1 MNKPVPTRTESRTDS
16 SNFIAGITVAMLHTA
31 QFKKLTGALI
41 TEMLNGWAGTGKVKK
56 GLIRPALKLVGWMF
70 KIKDSDKEKTPV
82 KDFLDK
88 ADFGQVGAVITDAF
102 RAVNKLHQENHLYMS
117 EKFGPAVRAILENTD
132 FGELKEMMDTSA
144 DDVVAMI
151 GKINEEVF
159 EFPAKMVCIFS
170 LIPTLVNIIVR
181 SLVKTTAPL
190 NTLAPDMLTD
200 VLISLLNEIDGKNIG
215 LLVNELSEAVRK
227 VHTGSALIGEQGTHA
242 LPAGITRLTAA
253 MMNTVDI
260 PLLLKSQAMLRDI
273 KGIVRVSFIDILEA
287 HPEYAVDFFQSHFRS
302 LVGTVKEWSLKAD
315 AFERLFTGEDISR
328 EFAKGMGEL
337 DAQEMASAVGR
348 ICALFNQ
355 VRQMSPGT
363 IKNFLSQFFSALDG
377 STAGETAR
385 WFMDDLVQSMKPLA
399 PEIMP
404 PVISG
409 IADLIAPDGEISP
422 ETKEACDKLRN
433 AFNRTEVTA

>member
-1 MNKPVPTRTESRTDS
+1 MNKPVTIETENRTDHM
-16 SNFIAGITVAMLHTA
+16 NFLAGFTVAMLHTA
-31 QFKKLTGALI
+31 QFKKITGALI
-41 TEMLNGWAGTGKVKK
+41 TEMLNSWAGTNRFKK
-56 GLIRPALKLVGWMF
+56 GLIWPAVKLVSWMF

-82 KDFLDK
+82 KDFLDT
-88 ADFGQVGAVITDAF
+88 ADFGQVGAVLTSAVS
-102 RAVNKLHQENHLYMS
+102 AVNKLHQENHLYMS

-144 DDVVAMI
+144 DDVVAMV

-170 LIPTLVNIIVR
+170 LVPTIVNILVR

-200 VLISLLNEIDGKNIG
+200 VLISLLNELEGKNVG
-215 LLVNELSEAVRK
+215 LLINELSEVIRK
-227 VHTGSALIGEQGTHA
+227 VHTGSALIGEKGTHA
-242 LPAGITRLTAA
+242 LPAGITRFTAA
-253 MMNTVDI
+253 MMNAVDI
-260 PLLLKSQAMLRDI
+260 PLLLKSQAMLREI
-273 KGIVRVSFIDILEA
+273 KGIIRASFIDILES
-287 HPEYAVDFFQSHFRS
+287 HPEYAIDFFQSHFRS
-302 LVGTVKEWSLKAD
+302 LVAIVKEWSLKAD

-337 DAQEMASAVGR
+337 DAQEMASTVSR

-363 IKNFLSQFFSALDG
+363 IKNFLSQFFSAVDG

-422 ETKEACDKLRN
+422 EMKVACDKLRN
-433 AFNRTEVTA
+433 AFNRMEVTA